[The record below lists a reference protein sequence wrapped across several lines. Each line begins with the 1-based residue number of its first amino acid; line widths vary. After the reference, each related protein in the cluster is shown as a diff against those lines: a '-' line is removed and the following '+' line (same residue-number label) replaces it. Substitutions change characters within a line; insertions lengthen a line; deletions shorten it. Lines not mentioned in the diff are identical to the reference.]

1 MESSAAISDEK
12 YKNLVIRVQEG
23 LSESREHRDMLL
35 QQIDIIGEE
44 IKATNKRLEEFAI
57 SKGECQIENEA
68 VISNMSK
75 IIQGLDRALTAA
87 QLSIAALE
95 KDSLILK
102 SVSEAKKNDNI
113 RAFLGTLL
121 KRVLLFL
128 AGGLG
133 IFVLKNLPDLISL
146 ISG

>member
-1 MESSAAISDEK
+1 
-12 YKNLVIRVQEG
+12 
-23 LSESREHRDMLL
+23 
-35 QQIDIIGEE
+35 
-44 IKATNKRLEEFAI
+44 
-57 SKGECQIENEA
+57 
-68 VISNMSK
+68 MSK